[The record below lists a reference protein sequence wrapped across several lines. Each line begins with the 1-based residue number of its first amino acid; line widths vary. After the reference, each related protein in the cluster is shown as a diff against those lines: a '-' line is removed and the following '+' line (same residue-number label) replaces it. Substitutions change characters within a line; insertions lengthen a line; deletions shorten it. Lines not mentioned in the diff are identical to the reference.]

1 MSPFASFPPSASINS
16 ISLRFLWSLSPGGI
30 PQCLSTSAP
39 ASPLPAFTASPLW
52 SSASIPP
59 FPPLNPSLHHH
70 LWPGRSHRHRDT
82 THIRTQP
89 TGAIHSYRTWTQ
101 PPPPTTTTTTTIDSN
116 RNPLNQN
123 KPNQITQT
131 TLFLFFLQTI
141 QIQIQIQKVSTSL
154 SL

>member
-89 TGAIHSYRTWTQ
+89 TGAIHSYRTWAQ
-101 PPPPTTTTTTTIDSN
+101 PTTTTTTTIDSN

-123 KPNQITQT
+123 KPNQNTQI

>member
-70 LWPGRSHRHRDT
+70 LWPRRSHRHRDT

-89 TGAIHSYRTWTQ
+89 TGAIHSYRTWAQ
-101 PPPPTTTTTTTIDSN
+101 PTTTTTTTIDSN

-123 KPNQITQT
+123 KPNQIT
-131 TLFLFFLQTI
+131 LLFFLQTI
-141 QIQIQIQKVSTSL
+141 QIQIQTQKVSTSL